1 MWNAISSGLQAV
13 QDKLDNVIDVTS
25 TQDPS
30 QSGMTTAA
38 DTGVTEPHP
47 SVVGGA
53 DNKEEVRI
61 VVLHIYI
68 TVVLCGQTTNFLQGV
83 ITYRLHCCSICTHKN
98 RACYSSQAQLVLDA
112 FKIL

>member
-13 QDKLDNVIDVTS
+13 QDKLDNVID

-30 QSGMTTAA
+30 QSHTITAPVA
-38 DTGVTEPHP
+38 EPHP

-61 VVLHIYI
+61 VALY
-68 TVVLCGQTTNFLQGV
+68 N
-83 ITYRLHCCSICTHKN
+83 
-98 RACYSSQAQLVLDA
+98 
-112 FKIL
+112 